1 MSRVAADT
9 AGATGTRGVR
19 PQHRTPALV
28 AKILRGQ
35 LADPVWERPALLIL
49 LTCTTLLYTWGLDR
63 NGWANS
69 FYSAAAMSG
78 SLDWTAF
85 LFGSSDP
92 SNAISVDK
100 PPLSLWVM
108 SLSVRMFG
116 LNSWSLLLPQAVM
129 GVISVYLLY
138 RMVRKRFDAPTSLLS
153 GTFLAVI
160 PVATVMFRYNNPD
173 ALFTLLMIGIVYLT
187 LEAVDS
193 SRIRWLLLAGV
204 LTGAAFLTKQLQVLL
219 VLPSVGL
226 TYLVFA
232 RTPAVRRFLHLL
244 AALGAAA
251 VTGGWWL
258 LAVQFTDPANRP
270 FIGGSRNNSVIELT
284 LGYNGLDRLT
294 GEDASRTMSADAA
307 WTTDKLDGGFQRF
320 LQPQFSGQ
328 AGWLLPLAVA
338 GLCLGAWFLW
348 GRQGRPA
355 ARALLLACCVWFA
368 CTATVLAF
376 MSGIVHSYYV
386 LTAVPPLCFLAALA
400 LLHFLRGLQRVRTR
414 ILTGLTMIASMIFA
428 FISASRSME
437 EFPWLPVAMLS
448 MWGLVLAGVLVRPP
462 GPGVAKT
469 TAALLIA
476 TLFTGPVIWSLN
488 TVLSPHNGAGVI
500 AGPSIFG
507 NRSDDRNRASPDTP
521 SSYNSVM
528 FGDLPSAE
536 LLARLRGTP
545 SSAAWAA
552 AVVGSESAANYQLE
566 LGRAVLP
573 LGGFDGTDPFPT
585 LEQFKVL
592 VEEGRV
598 GSVVIQGLPPLTLEG
613 HGESARIVEWIRQRF
628 VAEDI
633 DGAQYFQLTK

>member
-19 PQHRTPALV
+19 RQHRTPAPV
-28 AKILRGQ
+28 AKFLRGR
-35 LADPVWERPALLIL
+35 LVDPVWERPALLALIAL
-49 LTCTTLLYTWGLDR
+49 TTLLYTWGLDR

-92 SNAISVDK
+92 NNAISVDK

-108 SLSVRMFG
+108 SLSVRIFG
-116 LNSWSLLLPQAVM
+116 LNSWSLLLPQALM

-138 RMVRKRFDAPTSLLS
+138 RMVRKRFDAATSLLS
-153 GTFLAVI
+153 GAFLAVI

-173 ALFTLLMIGIVYLT
+173 ALLTLLMIGIVYLT
-187 LEAVDS
+187 LEAVET
-193 SRIRWLLLAGV
+193 SRFRWLLLAGV
-204 LTGAAFLTKQLQVLL
+204 LTGAGFLTKQLQVLL
-219 VLPSVGL
+219 VLPAVGVA
-226 TYLVFA
+226 YFSFA
-232 RTPAVRRFLHLL
+232 RASLPRRLLHLL
-244 AALGAAA
+244 GALGAAA
-251 VTGGWWL
+251 VAGGWWL
-258 LAVQFTDPANRP
+258 LVVQLTSPSQRP

-294 GEDASRTMSADAA
+294 GADASRTMAPGAGTA
-307 WTTDKLDGGFQRF
+307 DKLDAGFQRF

-328 AGWLLPLAVA
+328 SGWFLPLAIA
-338 GLCLGAWFLW
+338 GLCVTVWYLGR
-348 GRQGRPA
+348 RQGRPG
-355 ARALLLACCVWFA
+355 ARALLLACGIWFVCA
-368 CTATVLAF
+368 ATVLAF
-376 MSGIVHSYYV
+376 MSGIVHPYYV
-386 LTAVPPLCFLAALA
+386 LTAVPPLCVLAAVA
-400 LLHFLRGLQRVRTR
+400 LMHFLRGLQRTRIR
-414 ILTGLTMIASMIFA
+414 ILTGLTLIVSMAFA
-428 FISASRSME
+428 CITAAYSVKE
-437 EFPWLPVAMLS
+437 LPWMPVAMLCL
-448 MWGLVLAGVLVRPP
+448 WGLAIAAVFVRAP
-462 GPGVAKT
+462 GPRVAK
-469 TAALLIA
+469 ASSLLIVA
-476 TLFTGPVIWSLN
+476 ALFTGPVTWSMN
-488 TVLSPHNGAGVI
+488 TVLNSHTGAGVN

-507 NRSDDRNRASPDTP
+507 FRTDDRSRSSPDTP
-521 SSYNSVM
+521 SSLLTVV
-528 FGDLPSAE
+528 FGDVPTPA
-536 LLARLRGTP
+536 LLERLRQSP

-613 HGESARIVEWIRQRF
+613 RGESARIVEWVRQRF
-628 VAEDI
+628 VAKDI